1 MIQKVQVIQRI
12 NRKKESLA
20 EGPSTR
26 KKVQARQKVQSD
38 RKSSIRQI
46 VELDRKFNQTE
57 GHQSDR

>member
-26 KKVQARQKVQSD
+26 KKVVAD
-38 RKSSIRQI
+38 RRFK
-46 VELDRKFNQTE
+46 LDRKFNQTE
-57 GHQSDR
+57 GHQPDRKLNQTES